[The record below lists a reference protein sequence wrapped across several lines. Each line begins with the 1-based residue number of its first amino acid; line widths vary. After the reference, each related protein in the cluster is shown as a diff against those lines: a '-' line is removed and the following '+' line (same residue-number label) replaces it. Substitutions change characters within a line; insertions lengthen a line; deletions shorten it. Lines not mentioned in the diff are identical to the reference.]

1 MILASQCF
9 VSLVILIM
17 CSHSLCYVVVYKLL
31 SKQNDRNCATVPSSL
46 LVVDDFSQS
55 IIQFDD
61 RNCVRLLLLSEFII
75 IRLLWNFDDYW
86 WWWFF
91 CFFVF
96 VVVVLRTKKVR
107 HQNSLHYWSEYRT
120 YINIGCT
127 VANNLTILCVISQI
141 PADTVCPV
149 EPDASF

>member
-75 IRLLWNFDDYW
+75 IRLLWNFDDY
-86 WWWFF
+86 
-91 CFFVF
+91 
-96 VVVVLRTKKVR
+96 
-107 HQNSLHYWSEYRT
+107 
-120 YINIGCT
+120 
-127 VANNLTILCVISQI
+127 
-141 PADTVCPV
+141 
-149 EPDASF
+149 